1 MKKFDTLVEEV
12 EKSLVLE
19 APKYHEN
26 VVLSK
31 EHTAEDSEDATKAKK
46 DGKKMKDFEGHE
58 TYLLEKNLGGRT
70 IRYTFCFFKNNK
82 CRCVINI
89 DHIKIINPP
98 TSIGKQ
104 PHGTTDEFVLY
115 TADQRKEDQ
124 NLGLARKIVLNYF
137 SKLFPSLISGEDAN
151 RFGKPFWKKLLTG
164 ALEKGFE
171 VKGSLNKVEHDFK
184 PENFEKYWLSDK
196 INDPLELSHN
206 SDKTLARSK
215 YFKIIFPHVA

>member
-12 EKSLVLE
+12 EKSLISE
-19 APKYHEN
+19 APDYHEN
-26 VVLSK
+26 AVLAK
-31 EHTAEDSEDATKAKK
+31 EHTAEDSEDAAKAKK
-46 DGKKMKDFEGHE
+46 VGKKLEDFDGLE

-70 IRYTFCFFKNNK
+70 RRYTFYFFKNNK
-82 CRCVINI
+82 CQCVINI

-104 PHGTTDEFVLY
+104 PHGTTDEFILY

-151 RFGKPFWKKLLTG
+151 RLGRPFWKKLLVG

-171 VKGSLNKVEHDFK
+171 VKGSLNKEEHDYK

-196 INDPLELSHN
+196 IDDPLELSHN
-206 SDKTLARSK
+206 SDKTLARRK
-215 YFKIIFPHVA
+215 YFRIIFPRVA